1 MVSDFNPAHSVFSV
15 NFPFNFFPEIILTK
29 SPSNRNKYCVDQRF
43 IFRLH
48 KWQRVMTL
56 TYDSHILFTVEFR
69 SDFISFRDSLAF
81 LPSGLKRPHRMS
93 AYSL

>member
-15 NFPFNFFPEIILTK
+15 NFPFNFFPEIILTE

-56 TYDSHILFTVEFR
+56 TYDSYILFTVEYRTMCATCADLILF
-69 SDFISFRDSLAF
+69 
-81 LPSGLKRPHRMS
+81 
-93 AYSL
+93 